1 MKLRQ
6 DGMIEM
12 KNIYEGLEL
21 EIIRFESEDVITAS
35 GKNNTDLI
43 VIEQ

>member
-1 MKLRQ
+1 
-6 DGMIEM
+6 MIEM